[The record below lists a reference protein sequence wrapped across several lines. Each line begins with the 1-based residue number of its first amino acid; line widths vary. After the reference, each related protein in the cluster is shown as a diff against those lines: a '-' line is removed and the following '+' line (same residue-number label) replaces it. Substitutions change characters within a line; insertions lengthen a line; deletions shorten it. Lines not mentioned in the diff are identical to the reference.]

1 MPVPSGTWP
10 SASIGSRRF
19 RREDSILIRRL
30 AYVAFFLE
38 VGLLLLVLPW
48 SGFWETNYFAASP
61 LIRRIVTN
69 NFVRGGVSGLG
80 IVNLAVGFIELF
92 VVLSSRDR
100 SGVSLGDRAGRS
112 L

>member
-1 MPVPSGTWP
+1 M
-10 SASIGSRRF
+10 
-19 RREDSILIRRL
+19 
-30 AYVAFFLE
+30 
-38 VGLLLLVLPW
+38 LLLVLPW
-48 SGFWETNYFAASP
+48 SGFWDTNYFAAWP
-61 LIRRIVTN
+61 MVRQIVTN